1 MVGFGENQ
9 LIVVSWQAVINNHV
23 HPVSIAPELHRSIK
37 HSAILRLPVANVSL
51 PHVPFVHTILGLEKV
66 NLSLSGLWALWGQEV
81 CYKPLCLFPTVQL
94 STGDGRYSVCI
105 WGLEIFLLLC
115 RSGEDLGISIISY
128 LSWFLYAVRAEKH
141 WSRRRWRIIYV
152 LLDDK

>member
-37 HSAILRLPVANVSL
+37 HSAILRLPVGNASL
-51 PHVPFVHTILGLEKV
+51 PHITFVHTILGLERV
-66 NLSLSGLWALWGQEV
+66 NLSLNGPWALWGQEV
-81 CYKPLCLFPTVQL
+81 HYKPLCLFDTVQL
-94 STGDGRYSVCI
+94 STGDGRYSMCI
-105 WGLEIFLLLC
+105 WGLEIFLLLR
-115 RSGEDLGISIISY
+115 RSGEGLGISIFSY
-128 LSWFLYAVRAEKH
+128 LSWSSYAVRAEKH
-141 WSRRRWRIIYV
+141 WSRRRWCIMYV